1 MVYRISNVE
10 KVKYTSD
17 CNIIQMKLISTSD
30 NSAYKCIEI
39 PIFFKQD
46 TPEIILSEF
55 NHYLRIKLLN
65 ENRFKHIIKLFNIA
79 KPRWLNITF

>member
-17 CNIIQMKLISTSD
+17 CNIIRMKLTLIKD
-30 NSAYKCIEI
+30 DYIYKCIDI
-39 PIFFKQD
+39 PIYFKED

-55 NHYLRIKLLN
+55 KQYLKITLLS
-65 ENRFKHIIKLFNIA
+65 EKKFKSIISLFNKA